1 VNPAAPAPHTA
12 LRRLAWALIA
22 AELMLAAVTLVVIG
36 SGMLLPA
43 AVLPALLALGTAL
56 TLALV
61 AVVVALVRELHAAAR
76 RSDELA
82 AAAQAA
88 SARLGEAIEA
98 LPDGFALYDADDR
111 LAVCNRRYR
120 EIYAASAAA
129 IEVGI
134 RFEDLLRHGLARG
147 QYPEASGREEAW
159 LAERLCRHREPA
171 GPEVQP
177 LPDNRWLRV
186 DERRT
191 ASGGVAGVRIDIT
204 DLVRREQELQ
214 RLNAEL
220 DAANAL
226 LRRQSDTD
234 ALTGLANR
242 RQFDR
247 RLEQEWARALRHALP
262 LSLLLVDIDH
272 FKRYN
277 DHHGHVQGDDCLRR
291 VAALLLQGGRRAG
304 DVVARYGGEEFALLL
319 PHTDAADALAHARRC
334 LLAFDAEAI
343 AHGDSPVAGHVT
355 CSIGVATL
363 ASGAE
368 YDSPRAFL
376 LAVDAALYRA
386 KQGGRRQVVA
396 ATALAAAG
404 AGWRPPA
411 GGDSGAAR
419 QSAPTSTAPPPP

>member
-1 VNPAAPAPHTA
+1 MTPMTAAA
-12 LRRLAWALIA
+12 LASGATLQRLAWVLVA
-22 AELMLAAVTLVVIG
+22 AEVVLAAVMLAVIG
-36 SGMLLPA
+36 GDLRWPA
-43 AVLPALLALGTAL
+43 GVLPALVALGTVL

-61 AVVVALVRELHAAAR
+61 TVVVALMRALRVAAR

-111 LAVCNRRYR
+111 LAVFNRRYR
-120 EIYAASAAA
+120 ELYAASAPAV
-129 IEVGI
+129 EVGT
-134 RFEDLLRHGLARG
+134 RFEDLLRYGLARG
-147 QYPEASGREEAW
+147 QYPEAVGREESW
-159 LAERLCRHREPA
+159 LAERLGRHREPA
-171 GPEVQP
+171 GPDIQQ
-177 LPDNRWLRV
+177 LPANRWLRI

-191 ASGGVAGVRIDIT
+191 ASDGIAGVRIDVT
-204 DLVRREQELQ
+204 DLMRREQELQ
-214 RLNAEL
+214 RLNAQL

-226 LRRQSDTD
+226 LTRLSDTD

-247 RLEQEWARALRHALP
+247 RLEQEWARAVRHGLP

-277 DHHGHVQGDDCLRR
+277 DRHGHVQGDDCLRR

-334 LLAFDAEAI
+334 QLAFDAAAI
-343 AHGDSPVAGHVT
+343 EHGDSPVAGHVT
-355 CSIGVATL
+355 CCIGVATL
-363 ASGAE
+363 TGAAE

-376 LAVDAALYRA
+376 LGADAALYRA
-386 KQGGRRQVVA
+386 KQRGRRQVVA
-396 ATALAAAG
+396 AETLADDDARWSPTVVG
-404 AGWRPPA
+404 D
-411 GGDSGAAR
+411 GGVTR
-419 QSAPTSTAPPPP
+419 Q

>member
-1 VNPAAPAPHTA
+1 MDTAAVATGLM
-12 LRRLAWALIA
+12 LRRLAWALAA
-22 AELMLAAVTLVVIG
+22 AEVALAALMFAAIGGHLPLPAGALPVLAAVG
-36 SGMLLPA
+36 A
-43 AVLPALLALGTAL
+43 AL

-61 AVVVALVRELHAAAR
+61 AVVVALVRALRAAAL

-111 LAVCNRRYR
+111 LAVYNRRYR
-120 EIYAASAAA
+120 EIYAASAPA
-129 IEVGI
+129 IEVGT
-134 RFEDLLRHGLARG
+134 RFEDLLRYGLARG
-147 QYPEASGREEAW
+147 QYPEAAGREEAW
-159 LAERLCRHREPA
+159 LAERLHRHRHPA
-171 GPEVQP
+171 GPEVQQ
-177 LPDNRWLRV
+177 LPANRWLRV

-191 ASGGVAGVRIDIT
+191 ASGGIAGVRIDIS

-220 DAANAL
+220 DTANARL
-226 LRRQSDTD
+226 TRLSDTD

-247 RLEQEWARALRHALP
+247 CLEQEWARALRHALP

-277 DHHGHVQGDDCLRR
+277 DCHGHVQGDDCLRR
-291 VAALLLQGGRRAG
+291 VGALLLQGARRAG

-319 PHTDAADALAHARRC
+319 PHTDAHEALAHARRC
-334 LLAFDAEAI
+334 QLAFDAAAI
-343 AHGDSPVAGHVT
+343 AHGDSPVAAHVT

-376 LAVDAALYRA
+376 LAADAALYRA
-386 KQGGRRQVVA
+386 KQRGRMRLVTAEALVDDGDEA
-396 ATALAAAG
+396 AVRHAG
-404 AGWRPPA
+404 DG
-411 GGDSGAAR
+411 GAAR
-419 QSAPTSTAPPPP
+419 Q